1 MNTATD
7 TAISCGKVKI
17 AFLILMFFCFLS
29 AQFLLAIRPDQHI
42 GDEKEKTKQKK
53 TVSTH
58 APSVIFSISTPM
70 SSEQLISFLWSDIKV
85 VDISLKKN
93 EKPTSA

>member
-17 AFLILMFFCFLS
+17 AFLILMFCCFLS
-29 AQFLLAIRPDQHI
+29 AQFLLAIRPDQAYCTASKNEI
-42 GDEKEKTKQKK
+42 KMPKQKM

-58 APSVIFSISTPM
+58 APSAIFSISTPM
-70 SSEQLISFLWSDIKV
+70 SSEQLISFL
-85 VDISLKKN
+85 
-93 EKPTSA
+93 